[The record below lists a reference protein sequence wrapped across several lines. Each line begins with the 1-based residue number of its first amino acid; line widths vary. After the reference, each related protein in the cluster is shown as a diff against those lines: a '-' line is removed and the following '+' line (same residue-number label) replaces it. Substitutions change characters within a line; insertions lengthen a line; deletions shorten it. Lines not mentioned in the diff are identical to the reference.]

1 MDTFLERYSLNA
13 IAFRRLLAESSA
25 LMSGSAALALYLEQ
39 EGIEAGYEPDDMD
52 VWISSTEWDEQLW
65 TLPWTNFLLRSGYQV
80 TENFRQLDQ
89 YQEYIDCIQR
99 VLTFERDGKK
109 VQLIVVCVTDL
120 KEYVANH
127 FDFSACMTWWSIT
140 SERFET
146 IYPVLTRGKKM
157 FIRGRSISQGDV
169 ARAEQRL
176 EKYRSRG
183 FELVEEPP
191 PYYYV
196 PDERLEVDI
205 AVWEGV
211 RAFDVWQYEEV
222 GVADH
227 LRRSEWNIVVGC
239 GSSWGA
245 YNRRSLIRYMEE
257 HRTITDMGV
266 LYDTPYRQTV
276 VHEAWDLLAY
286 SDYSVYRLVE
296 GVEQTINDVPK
307 TIYAMEAY
315 SVEGWR
321 LGVVA
326 ERIGHITEMIRM
338 DGEEEEEEEEEE
350 DEEEDEDEEDED
362 EDEEEEEE
370 DDELLYLF
378 ADELGVDLDAP
389 AVPVPAVPDAP
400 GAPVPAPMSESELE
414 LYQQMM
420 DWIGQP

>member
-13 IAFRRLLAESSA
+13 TAFRRLLADSSA
-25 LMSGSAALALYLEQ
+25 LLSGSAALALYLEQ
-39 EGIEAGYEPDDMD
+39 EGLEAGYEPDDMD
-52 VWISSTEWDEQLW
+52 VWITSAEWEEQLW
-65 TLPWTNFLLRSGYQV
+65 TIPWTNFLLRSGYHV

-109 VQLIVVCVTDL
+109 VQLIVVCITDL

-127 FDFSACMTWWSIT
+127 FDFSACMTWWST
-140 SERFET
+140 SSECFET
-146 IYPVLTRGKKM
+146 IYPALTKGKKM

-191 PYYYV
+191 PYYGV

-205 AVWEGV
+205 AVWDGI
-211 RAFDVWQYEEV
+211 RAFDVWAYEEV

-239 GSSWGA
+239 GSWGA
-245 YNRRSLIRYMEE
+245 YDRRSLIRYMEE

-286 SDYSVYRLVE
+286 SDYSVYRLVD
-296 GVEQTINDVPK
+296 GVEQTINNVPK

-326 ERIGHITEMIRM
+326 ERIGHITEMIRI
-338 DGEEEEEEEEEE
+338 DGEEEEEEE
-350 DEEEDEDEEDED
+350 DEDDILFLLSEE
-362 EDEEEEEE
+362 
-370 DDELLYLF
+370 
-378 ADELGVDLDAP
+378 LD
-389 AVPVPAVPDAP
+389 VPVPDI
-400 GAPVPAPMSESELE
+400 PVPEQVSLSISGISLSEAD

-420 DWIGQP
+420 EWIGQP